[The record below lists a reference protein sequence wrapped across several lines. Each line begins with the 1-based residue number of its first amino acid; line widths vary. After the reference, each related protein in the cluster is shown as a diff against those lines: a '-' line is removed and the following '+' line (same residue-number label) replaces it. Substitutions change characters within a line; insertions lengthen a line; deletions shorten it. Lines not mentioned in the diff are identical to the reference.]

1 MIYCRHR
8 TKERAP
14 CVALSSAMSAA
25 DEFSL
30 LTIKERTMYDDD
42 IKWNASAGDD
52 EPTITAPIGGGEVA
66 PGAPIENP
74 NSQEQT

>member
-1 MIYCRHR
+1 
-8 TKERAP
+8 
-14 CVALSSAMSAA
+14 MSDA

-30 LTIKERTMYDDD
+30 TSNQGAAMHAED
-42 IKWNASAGDD
+42 IKWSYSAGDD

-74 NSQEQT
+74 NS

>member
-14 CVALSSAMSAA
+14 CVALFSAMSTA

-30 LTIKERTMYDDD
+30 TSNQGAAMRAED
-42 IKWNASAGDD
+42 IKWSYSAGDD

-66 PGAPIENP
+66 PSSPVENP
-74 NSQEQT
+74 NS